1 MPRLTGAADVDVIS
15 CLSQYRLVCSF
26 RLKAGVSSSLSDAE
40 LVKLTDEVAFEH
52 LSLICDGPVLLLY
65 QHIMD
70 GSIKWNAPLVSTE
83 VTGAPGSYPAPTN
96 WSELKTA
103 LLDCLMPSNSV
114 EESVLRLA
122 TFKMYSDESIASYAL
137 RYQNECSRFEACV
150 QRATPGRSPYAA
162 LSIVIFRNGV
172 VPGIKLLANQEPH
185 RKTMTDA
192 VAQLRRLE
200 AANLTGPNPG
210 RAEAH
215 ASAVSFTH
223 VPNRTAIAQQ
233 FGVDRRAASGSGG
246 FGSGGSGSGGRSAGG
261 GGGSSSAGHRNN
273 GPSRQRPRC
282 TYSKCRKPLGHTTDR
297 CFQKQRD
304 EGRRNNTSGGSGSND
319 SGSGGDGSGAI
330 GGSKRAKKSSGN
342 N

>member
-1 MPRLTGAADVDVIS
+1 MLSHNSVALRLQTLTG
-15 CLSQYRLVCSF
+15 L
-26 RLKAGVSSSLSDAE
+26 
-40 LVKLTDEVAFEH
+40 
-52 LSLICDGPVLLLY
+52 
-65 QHIMD
+65 
-70 GSIKWNAPLVSTE
+70 
-83 VTGAPGSYPAPTN
+83 
-96 WSELKTA
+96 
-103 LLDCLMPSNSV
+103 
-114 EESVLRLA
+114 
-122 TFKMYSDESIASYAL
+122 
-137 RYQNECSRFEACV
+137 
-150 QRATPGRSPYAA
+150 
-162 LSIVIFRNGV
+162 
-172 VPGIKLLANQEPH
+172 
-185 RKTMTDA
+185 
-192 VAQLRRLE
+192 
-200 AANLTGPNPG
+200 NPG

-246 FGSGGSGSGGRSAGG
+246 FGSGGSGSGGRSTGG